1 MTNRASWGLSMTKCR
16 KVRIGCFGVLVRNW
30 MSPLWPSS
38 KTTWVGRVGIRG
50 CGPRTVA
57 VRAPCYTLPPT
68 PPNVPQTTSCLIQRG
83 TCLQM
88 NDHKAI
94 VCLIGCITVWLHVC
108 VAVCVMYV
116 VSTGHILCIFP
127 QVPYKPIY
135 TNYENWEKQTSLSLY
150 NGVLWGYKYSR
161 HMTDAKNLSS
171 TKLMWEGRGNYTL

>member
-1 MTNRASWGLSMTKCR
+1 MTNRASWGLSTTKCR

-88 NDHKAI
+88 NDHKAK
-94 VCLIGCITVWLHVC
+94 VCLIGCITVWLSVLCMLWVQVIYC
-108 VAVCVMYV
+108 VYFLRFLINLF
-116 VSTGHILCIFP
+116 IL
-127 QVPYKPIY
+127 
-135 TNYENWEKQTSLSLY
+135 NYENWEKQTSLSLY
-150 NGVLWGYKYSR
+150 NGVLWGYKHSR
-161 HMTDAKNLSS
+161 HMTYAKNLSS

>member
-57 VRAPCYTLPPT
+57 VRAPCYTVPPT

-135 TNYENWEKQTSLSLY
+135 TK
-150 NGVLWGYKYSR
+150 LW
-161 HMTDAKNLSS
+161 
-171 TKLMWEGRGNYTL
+171 KLGKTNFTELI